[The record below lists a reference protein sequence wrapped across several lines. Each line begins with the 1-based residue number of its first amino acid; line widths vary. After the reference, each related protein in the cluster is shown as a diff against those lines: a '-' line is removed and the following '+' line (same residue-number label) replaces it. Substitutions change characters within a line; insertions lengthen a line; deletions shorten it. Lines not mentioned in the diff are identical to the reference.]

1 VLSYLQQAVETKRL
15 MTIGPAGI
23 TPERQF
29 RVLSTSSLPPA
40 WRESRPKRATNSAAD
55 YDLTCDEKRATT
67 YKPQLRSNTST
78 QLVSSSP
85 LGETIPSIKPG
96 SLRRSSADLDH
107 ECFFIVRLTAVLQR
121 NGDFPQRR
129 NNLA

>member
-1 VLSYLQQAVETKRL
+1 MHELPAASCGNKEIDDDWSRRHHSGKAIPSPVNVVVSACLEGIQAETGLR
-15 MTIGPAGI
+15 I
-23 TPERQF
+23 R
-29 RVLSTSSLPPA
+29 
-40 WRESRPKRATNSAAD
+40 RPVMLVA
-55 YDLTCDEKRATT
+55 CDEKRATI

-85 LGETIPSIKPG
+85 FGKTIPSIKPG

-121 NGDFPQRR
+121 NGDSP
-129 NNLA
+129 NAGII